1 MKILND
7 SELIIA
13 ENIETADDWAKIE
26 KMVEE
31 LSILINDRY
40 IKNIK
45 NINQLRSDKLNGKN
59 K

>member
-26 KMVEE
+26 EMVEE